1 MKHILVIDD
10 ESQIRSLLKNV
21 LERAGYT
28 VTEAADGVQG
38 CLEFKRKTPDLVITD
53 LTMPEM
59 NGLETITELVAEKSD
74 VRIIA
79 ISGGGQRFP
88 EYFLDKAAKEGAR
101 ILLKKP
107 FSNQELLTAVSQAL
121 A

>member
-10 ESQIRSLLKNV
+10 ESQIRGLLRKV

-28 VTEAADGVQG
+28 VTEAADGVEG
-38 CLEFKRKTPDLVITD
+38 CQAYRTARPDLVITD
-53 LTMPEM
+53 LTMPEK
-59 NGLETITELVAEKSD
+59 NGIETIKELIAENPK

-88 EYFLDKAAKEGAR
+88 EYFLDKAKQEGAVK
-101 ILLKKP
+101 LLKKP
-107 FSNQELLTAVSQAL
+107 FRNDEVLTAVAQTL

>member
-10 ESQIRSLLKNV
+10 ESQIRGLLRKV

-28 VTEAADGVQG
+28 VTEAADGVEG
-38 CLEFKRKTPDLVITD
+38 CQAYRRARPDLVITD
-53 LTMPEM
+53 LTMPEK
-59 NGLETITELVAEKSD
+59 NGIDTIKELIAENPK

-88 EYFLDKAAKEGAR
+88 DYFLDKASTEGAMK
-101 ILLKKP
+101 LLKKP
-107 FSNQELLTAVSQAL
+107 FRNEELLTAVSQTL

>member
-10 ESQIRSLLKNV
+10 ESQIRGLLRKV

-28 VTEAADGVQG
+28 VTEAADGVEG
-38 CLEFKRKTPDLVITD
+38 CDAYRRARPDLVITD
-53 LTMPEM
+53 LTMPEK
-59 NGLETITELVAEKSD
+59 NGIETIKDLMVENPK

-88 EYFLDKAAKEGAR
+88 EYFLDKAGAEGAMKM
-101 ILLKKP
+101 LKKP
-107 FSNQELLTAVSQAL
+107 FGNDELLTAVSQTL

>member
-10 ESQIRSLLKNV
+10 ESQIRSLLRKV
-21 LERAGYT
+21 LEREGYK
-28 VTEAADGVQG
+28 VTEAADGVEG
-38 CLEFKRKTPDLVITD
+38 FLAYKRKSPDLVITD
-53 LTMPEM
+53 LTMPEK
-59 NGLETITELVAEKSD
+59 NGLETIQEMID
-74 VRIIA
+74 DNPQVRIIA

-101 ILLKKP
+101 KLLKKP
-107 FSNQELLTAVSQAL
+107 FTNQELLTAVADAL

>member
-1 MKHILVIDD
+1 MAHILVIDD
-10 ESQIRSLLKNV
+10 ESQIRTLLKKV
-21 LERAGYT
+21 LEREGYT
-28 VTEAADGVQG
+28 VSEAADGVEG
-38 CLEFKRKTPDLVITD
+38 CAEYKRRTPNLVITD
-53 LTMPEM
+53 LTMPEK
-59 NGLETITELVAEKSD
+59 NGLETIKELVAD
-74 VRIIA
+74 NPNIRIIA

-107 FSNQELLTAVSQAL
+107 FSNQELLTAVAKAL

>member
-1 MKHILVIDD
+1 MEHILVIDD
-10 ESQIRSLLKNV
+10 ESQIRGLLRKV

-28 VTEAADGVQG
+28 VTEAADGVEG
-38 CLEFKRKTPDLVITD
+38 CKAYRQDRPDLVITD
-53 LTMPEM
+53 LTMPEK
-59 NGLETITELVAEKSD
+59 NGLETIKELMADNPK

-88 EYFLDKAAKEGAR
+88 EYFLDKAAAEGAMKM
-101 ILLKKP
+101 IIKP
-107 FSNQELLTAVSQAL
+107 FKNDELLTAVSQTL

>member
-10 ESQIRSLLKNV
+10 ESQIRTLLRKM
-21 LERAGYT
+21 LEREGHT
-28 VTEAADGVQG
+28 VTEAADGVEG
-38 CLEFKRKTPDLVITD
+38 LKRYHSMKPDLVITD
-53 LTMPEM
+53 LTMPEK
-59 NGLETITELVAEKSD
+59 NGIETIKELMAENPA

-88 EYFLDKAAKEGAR
+88 EYFLEKASVEGAM

-107 FSNQELLTAVSQAL
+107 FRNDELLTAVAQAL